1 MRLVCDHHVPTRLVT
16 AFRETPWVDVVT
28 VAETLDPDADDADIV
43 EFAVDTGRVIL
54 TNDDDFF
61 TIDGQY
67 GLLVYEQVNR
77 PAPTEVVAAIDSI
90 RDAYEDHREITE
102 WVPDG
107 WV

>member
-1 MRLVCDHHVPTRLVT
+1 MRLVCDHHVPTRLVH
-16 AFRETPWVDVVT
+16 ALRETPGIDVVT
-28 VAETLDPDADDADIV
+28 VAETLGPRTDDADIV
-43 EFAVDTGRVIL
+43 EFAVETDRVIL

-61 TIDGQY
+61 TIYGQY

-77 PAPTEVVAAIDSI
+77 PAPTEVVAAVESI
-90 RDAYEDHREITE
+90 ADAYDDHRDINE